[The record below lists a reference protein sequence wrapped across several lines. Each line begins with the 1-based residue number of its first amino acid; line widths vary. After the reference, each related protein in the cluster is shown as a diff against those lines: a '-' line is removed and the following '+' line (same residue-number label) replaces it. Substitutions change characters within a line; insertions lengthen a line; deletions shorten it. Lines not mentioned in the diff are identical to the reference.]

1 MRDHCHWT
9 GKFRGAAHQRCNL
22 MYRKTYKIPV
32 FFHNFSGYDSHHIFN
47 NMSNLDKPPTV
58 IAKSLENFISMEIEG
73 LVIKDSLKFLNCSLD
88 TLASNL
94 KEKGLNEK
102 KSLKETFPTV
112 YSYYKKKWNHLDE
125 DAFELL
131 CRKGVYPYEYMDSF
145 ERFNETKLP
154 KKEEYYSSLKNKK

>member
-1 MRDHCHWT
+1 MDHLGKIKKWLKDVGLPNRYPSEKDVKELRYFTNMKISEDEFRKSKEKLIEYLSNNKKVEVIVRDHCHWT

-58 IAKSLENFISMEIEG
+58 IASSLENFISMEIEG

-102 KSLKETFPTV
+102 
-112 YSYYKKKWNHLDE
+112 SY
-125 DAFELL
+125 
-131 CRKGVYPYEYMDSF
+131 
-145 ERFNETKLP
+145 
-154 KKEEYYSSLKNKK
+154 